1 MQDDAEKPANSSI
14 AMSEIVN
21 FHADAAIVN
30 RLGRELVAKQET
42 ALVELVKNAYDA
54 DATSVTVSFDGRGGP
69 GAVLS
74 IQDNG
79 VGMSRDDIVNG
90 FLRLAS
96 DLKVVEPKSPKYR
109 RTRAGRKGIGRFSAQ
124 RLGNR
129 LVLTTQVDGGPSAW
143 QLVAD
148 WTQFKAGK
156 RLDDV
161 SVILRKSPA
170 TAPGTT
176 LRIEGLNDDW
186 SPGQIRSCWRSV
198 LALQQPFPVTP
209 VKDPM
214 IDPGFAVEF
223 RDGGGLFQDETVVA
237 NMQTEILDHL
247 PVIIEMRIDD
257 RGRAMWRITKNAFGE
272 LRDWR
277 PIHHEARDNSEA
289 ASYGSL
295 RNVAMKAY
303 HVILDPTLLPSVVF
317 TRVRDI
323 LSREGGIRLY
333 RNGFRVTPYGER
345 DDDWLRLDEIY
356 SRRDFLAPIANRNFF
371 GVVEISDPE
380 GALFEEHTSREGLI
394 ETTAFRELRNVT
406 SSTLITA
413 ATEIQADR
421 GRKTRTST
429 PSPRPEITTALSEAR
444 AAMRAAREAAES
456 VANSSSDPGP
466 AKLLVESAA
475 AAEKVIEQQEQII
488 ATERRLVADAGAMM
502 RLLSS
507 LGMTTAEFSHETGM
521 AFEAFRLDL
530 ERVFEVAV
538 SAKQDDKKFLELAS
552 RAREALVRLDT
563 LTGYLNATVASRAL
577 REIHPVSLSKA
588 VEDFARGIRAH
599 AETQA
604 TKIEV
609 ETPPL
614 DPLYTA
620 PMHEAELASVL
631 LNFHTNA
638 LKAMKRTSNARKIL
652 VVADRDT
659 EDNRVRLRFCDSGD
673 GVPTEM
679 RERIFEAFVTRQSA
693 PTSSASDNE
702 HAQGTGLGLWIVE
715 QIATNAGGSVAV
727 VDPPEGYSTCFQLL
741 LPEES
746 DNG

>member
-1 MQDDAEKPANSSI
+1 
-14 AMSEIVN
+14 MSEIVN

-54 DATSVTVSFDGRGGP
+54 DATSVTVSFDGRGAP

-74 IQDNG
+74 IKDNG
-79 VGMSRDDIVNG
+79 IGMSRDDIVKG

-129 LVLTTQVDGGPSAW
+129 LVLTTQVDGAPSAW

-148 WTQFKAGK
+148 WTQFKPGK

-161 SVILRKSPA
+161 SVILRE
-170 TAPGTT
+170 APPTESGTT

-186 SPGQIRSCWRSV
+186 SSAQIKSCWRSV
-198 LALQQPFPVTP
+198 LALQQPFPVTR

-223 RDGGGLFQDETVVA
+223 RDGGGLFQDDTVVA

-257 RGRAMWRITKNAFGE
+257 LGQAMWRITKNAFGE

-289 ASYGSL
+289 ATYKSL
-295 RNVAMKAY
+295 RNVAMKTY

-345 DDDWLRLDEIY
+345 DDDWLRLDEVY

-394 ETTAFRELRNVT
+394 ETAAFRELRNVT

-429 PSPRPEITTALSEAR
+429 PSPRPEVTTALSEAR
-444 AAMRAAREAAES
+444 AAMRAARKAAES

-466 AKLLVESAA
+466 AKLLVETAA
-475 AAEKVIEQQEQII
+475 AAEKVIEQQELII
-488 ATERRLVADAGAMM
+488 ATERRRVADAGAMM

-530 ERVFEVAV
+530 DRVFDVAV
-538 SAKQDDKKFLELAS
+538 SAKQGDKKFLDLAS

-588 VEDFARGIRAH
+588 VEDFARGIRAL

-609 ETPPL
+609 KTPPL

-638 LKAMKRTSNARKIL
+638 LKAMKRTSNARNIL

-659 EDNRVRLRFCDSGD
+659 EESKVRLRFCDSGD
-673 GVPTEM
+673 GVATDM

>member
-1 MQDDAEKPANSSI
+1 
-14 AMSEIVN
+14 MSETVN

-79 VGMSRDDIVNG
+79 VGMSRDDILSG

-96 DLKVVEPKSPKYR
+96 DLKVVEPKSPKYK

-124 RLGNR
+124 RLGNH
-129 LVLTTQVDGGPSAW
+129 LVLTTQVDGAPSAW

-161 SVILRKSPA
+161 SVMLRELPS
-170 TAPGTT
+170 TTPGTT

-186 SPGQIRSCWRSV
+186 SSGQIRSCWRSV
-198 LALQQPFPVTP
+198 LVLQQPFPVTP
-209 VKDPM
+209 VKNPT
-214 IDPGFAVEF
+214 IDPGFSVEF

-247 PVIIEMRIDD
+247 PVIIEMRVDD
-257 RGRAMWRITKNAFGE
+257 HGRAMWRITKNAFGE

-277 PIHHEARDNSEA
+277 PIHHKARDISEA
-289 ASYGSL
+289 ATYGSL

-323 LSREGGIRLY
+323 LSNEGGIRLY

-345 DDDWLRLDEIY
+345 DDDWLRLDEVY
-356 SRRDFLAPIANRNFF
+356 SRRNFLAPIANRNFF
-371 GVVEISDPE
+371 GVVEVSDPE
-380 GALFEEHTSREGLI
+380 GIFFEEHTSREGLI
-394 ETTAFRELRNVT
+394 ETMAFRELRDVT
-406 SSTLITA
+406 SSTLVTA
-413 ATEIQADR
+413 ATEVHADR
-421 GRKTRTST
+421 GRKTRTNT
-429 PSPRPEITTALSEAR
+429 PSPRPEVTSALSEAR
-444 AAMRAAREAAES
+444 AALRAAREAAES
-456 VANSSSDPGP
+456 AAKSSPDPIP

-475 AAEKVIEQQEQII
+475 AAEKIMEQQELVI
-488 ATERRLVADAGAMM
+488 ATEQRRVADAGAMM

-530 ERVFEVAV
+530 ERVFDVAV
-538 SAKQDDKKFLELAS
+538 SAKQDDEKFLALAD

-599 AETQA
+599 AQTQG
-604 TKIEV
+604 TDIEV
-609 ETPPL
+609 RTPPL
-614 DPLYTA
+614 DPLYTV

-638 LKAMKRTSNARKIL
+638 LKAMKRTSNERRIL
-652 VVADRDT
+652 VAADRDA

-673 GVPTEM
+673 GVPADM

-727 VDPPEGYSTCFQLL
+727 IDAPEGYSTCFELL

>member
-1 MQDDAEKPANSSI
+1 
-14 AMSEIVN
+14 MSENVN

-54 DATSVTVSFDGRGGP
+54 DATSVAVSFDGRGGL

-74 IQDNG
+74 IHDNG

-96 DLKVVEPKSPKYR
+96 DLKVVEPKSPNYR

-148 WTQFKAGK
+148 WTQFKPGI

-161 SVILRKSPA
+161 SVLLQEVPPTTS
-170 TAPGTT
+170 GTT

-186 SPGQIRSCWRSV
+186 SHSQIRSCWRSV
-198 LALQQPFPVTP
+198 LALQQPFPVKPTG
-209 VKDPM
+209 DPGD
-214 IDPGFAVEF
+214 DPGFTVEF

-247 PVIIEMRIDD
+247 PVIIEMRVDD
-257 RGRAMWRITKNAFGE
+257 RGRASWRIAKNAFGE
-272 LRDWR
+272 LRAWR
-277 PIHHEARDNSEA
+277 PIHHADRDNSDPPPY
-289 ASYGSL
+289 SSL

-303 HVILDPTLLPSVVF
+303 HVILEPTLLPSLVF

-345 DDDWLRLDEIY
+345 DDDWLGLDEIY
-356 SRRDFLAPIANRNFF
+356 SRRNYLANFANRNFF
-371 GVVEISDPE
+371 GVVEVSDPE
-380 GALFEEHTSREGLI
+380 GVSFEEHTSREGLI
-394 ETTAFRELRNVT
+394 ETPAFGELRDLT
-406 SSTLITA
+406 SSVLITA
-413 ATEIQADR
+413 ATEIHADR
-421 GRKTRTST
+421 GRKIKTNA
-429 PSPRPEITTALSEAR
+429 PSPRPEVTIALSEAR
-444 AAMRAAREAAES
+444 AAMRAAREAAEI
-456 VANSSSDPGP
+456 VANSSPDPTP

-475 AAEKVIEQQEQII
+475 AAEKIIEQQELVM
-488 ATERRLVADAGAMM
+488 ATEQRRVADADAMM

-530 ERVFEVAV
+530 ERVFDVAV
-538 SAKQDDKKFLELAS
+538 SARQNDEKFLALAS
-552 RAREALVRLDT
+552 RARDALVRLDT

-599 AETQA
+599 AETQS
-604 TKIEV
+604 TKIEI

-614 DPLYTA
+614 DPLYTV

-638 LKAMKRTSNARKIL
+638 LKAMKRTSNERKIL
-652 VVADRDT
+652 VAADRDT
-659 EDNRVRLRFCDSGD
+659 DDNKVRLRFCDSGD
-673 GVPTEM
+673 GVPIEM

-693 PTSSASDNE
+693 PTSSAPDNE

-727 VDPPEGYSTCFQLL
+727 VDPPKGYSTCFELL